1 MLKNK
6 VGTEEK
12 TELKSKTDSKTE
24 SKTESKSESKSKLK
38 SKLDINEDEI
48 MENLEFPDSSRDVI
62 FRMYDIFKNQTMYFE
77 EWHNF
82 NQESFTYM

>member
-12 TELKSKTDSKTE
+12 AEHK

-82 NQESFTYM
+82 NQETFTYM

>member
-12 TELKSKTDSKTE
+12 AEHK

-48 MENLEFPDSSRDVI
+48 MENLEFPDNSRDVV
-62 FRMYDIFKNQTMYFE
+62 FRMYDIFKN
-77 EWHNF
+77 
-82 NQESFTYM
+82 

>member
-12 TELKSKTDSKTE
+12 AEHK

-48 MENLEFPDSSRDVI
+48 MENLEFPDNSRDVV

-82 NQESFTYM
+82 NQETFTYM

>member
-1 MLKNK
+1 
-6 VGTEEK
+6 
-12 TELKSKTDSKTE
+12 
-24 SKTESKSESKSKLK
+24 
-38 SKLDINEDEI
+38 
-48 MENLEFPDSSRDVI
+48 MENLEFPDNSRDVV